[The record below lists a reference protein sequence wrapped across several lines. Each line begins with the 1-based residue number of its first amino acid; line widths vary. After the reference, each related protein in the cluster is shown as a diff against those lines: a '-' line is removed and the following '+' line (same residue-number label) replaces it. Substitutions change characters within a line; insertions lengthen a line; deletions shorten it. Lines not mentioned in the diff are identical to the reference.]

1 MRGYGINE
9 NLIKIIESLYEETTC
24 RVKVGDKYTRKFWIG
39 KGLRQGCPLS
49 PLLFLILIAD
59 IEEIL
64 KKKGNGG
71 VTIGRRRIYSLA
83 YADDLAILATEQYEL
98 KRMIKSLERYFQ
110 EKEMMLNVE
119 KSKVLVFSKKDGN
132 KNKKQWK
139 WQGENIE
146 EVQEFKY
153 LGYTFSRNNRDEA
166 HVREVTKDRIHSQN
180 LFLRP
185 P

>member
-1 MRGYGINE
+1 MRGYRINK

-24 RVKVGDKYTRKFWIG
+24 RVKVGDKYTKKFWIG
-39 KGLRQGCPLS
+39 KRLRQGCPLS

-83 YADDLAILATEQYEL
+83 YADDLAILATEEYEL

-110 EKEMMLNVE
+110 EK
-119 KSKVLVFSKKDGN
+119 K
-132 KNKKQWK
+132 
-139 WQGENIE
+139 
-146 EVQEFKY
+146 
-153 LGYTFSRNNRDEA
+153 
-166 HVREVTKDRIHSQN
+166 
-180 LFLRP
+180 
-185 P
+185 